1 MNSFYRQHLRPSGVQ
16 FSTQISI
23 TPSTSRKS
31 IHHHHQY
38 PNYKVITNLVIA
50 RSSYLQLFEVCQSTL
65 TNEFKVFHVLEHQLH
80 GIVTGLQPI
89 TTIDTHVDGL
99 DRLLVSFKDAK
110 ITLLEWSHQQ
120 SDLVP
125 ISLHTFEKLPQITQ
139 GDFPTIFDQLETDP
153 QSRCAILKLPQ
164 STIAVLPFFQEN
176 NLDLETLFSNSNP
189 SANNQR
195 IQSFPYAPSFIIDL
209 NQSQSF
215 KSQTQ
220 THSQTQTQQKSIK
233 SIISFKFLPGFS
245 QPTLAILYTYQHTW
259 AGRLENTTDSCSL
272 IFITLDLSSN
282 HFTII
287 FQIDNLPYHAHS
299 IMACPKEV
307 GGVLVICADMI
318 LHIDQS
324 SKLIGIATNGWSKLS
339 THLDV
344 PTQQMVKIVTE
355 DGQDQEER
363 LKVRLENSKL
373 VFVTIDRALMFLT
386 DGQIFRLCLYQD
398 GRTLIKLCLEKFPV
412 VSVIPSVA
420 VKISDHSVFVG
431 SMLGDSIVMGIEFE
445 GEKEVEVV
453 EEVEVEVEAEVVH
466 QNGNEMEID
475 QAEEDEIYGKE
486 EPDDKK
492 TKDQDGIDS
501 IIKATNKKIHRE
513 IRSLRLHD
521 SISGHGPIRDFTM
534 SKIGGFEDSLEMVG
548 CTGSG
553 ETGGLT
559 IFYKEMPLMKR
570 KKLDSTNESMKITN
584 LNSIAFNDPT
594 GSPGCELAWISIH
607 DRTKIFSMIK
617 NPEEGNRTSDLK
629 FMKTLNASTIY
640 VAMFFDQTC
649 FLQITSY
656 EIKLLKVV
664 GFGEVQVIRPIETEN
679 KKNKIIRAK
688 VVQDYI
694 LLETSDHRVMLY
706 KGQVDSLTIDRIQL
720 PQLSKPV
727 TYASL
732 FSAHLPLYDH
742 DDQTNGIGLDNDED
756 AEKPWL
762 FVTDLGGVLH
772 ILSLPELE
780 IVFTVKGIEN
790 LPDLLDE
797 DEDEEQQQ
805 QPAIEYEHED
815 GDVKMEEDE
824 KVEPK
829 ENSSIQMIYGFVTG
843 AKVARPH
850 LYVELNNGALAVYQ
864 ISIAYDRKPGDPS
877 TSKPRRQALSIRLNK
892 VLGYQFE
899 SSEPIS
905 NLDRK
910 VKVVKKNATFSGI
923 HLSGLEPIWI
933 VSTDHG
939 PVQIYKAKTNQT
951 ITYLDQSDKFLVS
964 DHQVEI
970 WESEVGEGVCLDGR
984 IPVRLVKDGR
994 SFSKIVYEPKMDVVI
1009 GASYLVT
1016 PFANFTEEGVMMW
1029 EQDDESK
1036 VRPNGFRSSL
1046 ELILPGSWDTIDG
1059 HEFQQNEW
1067 VTSMKLVSLDSKSKR
1082 SGRRDFI
1089 GAGTTCNRA
1098 EDLAARGGVYVF
1110 EVIEIVPDPKHPER
1124 NRGLRLRYHETT
1136 KACVTAVDGLNG
1148 YFIHT
1153 MGQKVDP
1160 GYPRSPTRKY
1170 SDILA
1175 DQIIAFYSKLYA
1187 KCFEQDERLL
1197 AVGFLDIRPYTTTL
1211 KVLKNFI
1218 VLGDAVKGITLVAF
1232 QEEPYKLIEL
1242 GHTFVDLRCSTIDFL
1257 VLENKLSIVTSDLGG
1272 TIRIFEYNPTN
1283 IESQGG
1289 LKLLCRTEF
1298 GTAGEMGSSL
1308 GFGKR
1313 LSSKEEAKSIGTL
1326 FAGLDGSIS
1335 SLVPVK
1341 EAVFKRLQIVQTR
1354 LIRHLDHFAGLNP
1367 RGFRTVR
1374 NDLVSRAMNRGIIDG
1389 EIIERF
1395 GALKLDEQDS
1405 IGKLAGSDRNTIL
1418 INLNN
1423 LKGIW

>member
-31 IHHHHQY
+31 NHHHQY
-38 PNYKVITNLVIA
+38 PNYKVITNLIIA
-50 RSSYLQLFEVCQSTL
+50 RSSYLQLFDVCQSTL

-89 TTIDTHVDGL
+89 TTIDTPLDGL

-110 ITLLEWSHQQ
+110 ITLLEWSHQK

-139 GDFPTIFDQLETDP
+139 GDFPTIYDQLETDP

-220 THSQTQTQQKSIK
+220 TQTHSQTQTQQKLIK

-245 QPTLAILYTYQHTW
+245 QPTLAVLYTYQHTW

-299 IMACPKEV
+299 VIACPKEV

-339 THLDV
+339 TQLDV
-344 PTQQMVKIVTE
+344 PTQQMIKIVSE

-412 VSVIPSVA
+412 ISVIPSVV

-431 SMLGDSIVMGIEFE
+431 SMLSDSMVMGIEFE
-445 GEKEVEVV
+445 GEKEVEIV
-453 EEVEVEVEAEVVH
+453 EEVEVEAVH
-466 QNGNEMEID
+466 QNGNDMEID
-475 QAEEDEIYGKE
+475 QAEEDEIYGKD

-492 TKDQDGIDS
+492 TKDQDGLES
-501 IIKATNKKIHRE
+501 ITKATKKKIHRE
-513 IRSLRLHD
+513 IRSLKLHD

-534 SKIGGFEDSLEMVG
+534 SKIGGLEDSFEMVA

-559 IFYKEMPLMKR
+559 IFYREMPLMKR

-594 GSPGCELAWISIH
+594 GSPECELAWISIH
-607 DRTKIFSMIK
+607 DRTKIFSLIK

-629 FMKTLNASTIY
+629 FMKTLNSSTIY

-664 GFGEVQVIRPIETEN
+664 GFGEVQMIRPTETED
-679 KKNKIIRAK
+679 KKIKIIRAK
-688 VVQDYI
+688 VIQDYI
-694 LLETSDHRVMLY
+694 LLEASDHRVMLY
-706 KGQVDSLTIDRIQL
+706 QGQMDSLTINRIQL
-720 PQLSKPV
+720 PHLPKPV

-732 FSAHLPLYDH
+732 CSAYLPLNDQEE
-742 DDQTNGIGLDNDED
+742 QTNGSSSKNDED
-756 AEKPWL
+756 VEKPWL
-762 FVTDLGGVLH
+762 FLTDLGGDLH

-790 LPDLLDE
+790 LPDLLNE
-797 DEDEEQQQ
+797 DEDDEQQQ
-805 QPAIEYEHED
+805 PHENEYEHQD

-824 KVEPK
+824 KVEGR
-829 ENSSIQMIYGFVTG
+829 ENSSIQMIYGFATG

-850 LYVELNNGALAVYQ
+850 LYVELKNGALAVYQ
-864 ISIAYDRKPGDPS
+864 ISIAYDRKS
-877 TSKPRRQALSIRLNK
+877 TDSLNLKTKPKALSIRLNK
-892 VLGYQFE
+892 VLGYQYE
-899 SSEPIS
+899 SSEPIP
-905 NLDRK
+905 NLDRR
-910 VKVVKKNATFSGI
+910 VKVVKKHATFSGI
-923 HLSGLEPIWI
+923 HLSGPEPVWI

-939 PVQIYKAKTNQT
+939 PVQVYKAKPNQT

-970 WESEVGEGVCLDGR
+970 WESEIGEGVCLDGR

-994 SFSKIVYEPKMDVVI
+994 SFSKIVYEPKMDVVV

-1082 SGRRDFI
+1082 SGRREFI

-1153 MGQKVDP
+1153 MGQ
-1160 GYPRSPTRKY
+1160 
-1170 SDILA
+1170 
-1175 DQIIAFYSKLYA
+1175 KLYA

-1257 VLENKLSIVTSDLGG
+1257 VLENKLSIVTSDLDG

-1313 LSSKEEAKSIGTL
+1313 LSSKEEARAIGTL

-1374 NDLVSRAMNRGIIDG
+1374 NDLVSRAMNRGIVDG

-1395 GALKLDEQDS
+1395 GTLTIDQQDS
-1405 IGKLAGSDRNTIL
+1405 IGLLAGSDRNTIL